1 MLYEHYKEDFQLDKD
16 GNQVTNANGTPYT
29 ATSITK
35 IEDEMDIHGNSYQL
49 NFLDDGEAGLAQIR
63 EGIRSD
69 YEIASENL

>member
-16 GNQVTNANGTPYT
+16 GNQLTDYKATP
-29 ATSITK
+29 ITLT
-35 IEDEMDIHGNSYQL
+35 EDEMDIHGNSYQL
-49 NFLDDGEAGLAQIR
+49 NFLPNGEAGLAQIR